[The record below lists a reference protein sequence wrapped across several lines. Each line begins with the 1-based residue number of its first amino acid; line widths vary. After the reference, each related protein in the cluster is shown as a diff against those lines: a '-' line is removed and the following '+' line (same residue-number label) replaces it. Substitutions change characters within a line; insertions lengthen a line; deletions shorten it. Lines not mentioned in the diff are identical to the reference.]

1 MTLEK
6 TSNFLCNFCHKG
18 FRTNSQLSNHVDKL
32 HADQMR
38 GFFEFVSTNDIENIE
53 NNAKN
58 EIDIKQKDTTT
69 SNEKTPNTKPLTV
82 PLKNIMGN
90 DQKMRYKEFL
100 LPGNVCK
107 LCDKTFKTNEEALL
121 HVGKIH
127 LASMENASTPNGRK
141 RGRPSL
147 NKTPTPA
154 RQSPRSKTP
163 LTKTPVQ
170 RPVLTKDPLAKTPL
184 VHKPTLSK
192 PALTKPALNKTP
204 KGNQRSVPST
214 TPSRTVDLKPQLNKL
229 LKNSPVPGLTITK
242 NPKVAKD
249 MIPNLKNLKAIQI
262 SKVGVKPNPKRMKI
276 DTKSNN
282 SKKINQLFTC
292 PIESCNQSF
301 KAMKDAQ
308 AHLEQYHH
316 LAISDRQK
324 LNLNILIS
332 FV

>member
-18 FRTNSQLSNHVDKL
+18 FRTNSQLSNHVDKM

-38 GFFEFVSTNDIENIE
+38 GFFEFVSTNDIENNE

-58 EIDIKQKDTTT
+58 EDDIKQNDT
-69 SNEKTPNTKPLTV
+69 SNNEKTPNTKPLIV

-127 LASMENASTPNGRK
+127 LASMENASTPNAKK

-147 NKTPTPA
+147 NKTPVPA

-170 RPVLTKDPLAKTPL
+170 RPALTKNSLAKTPL
-184 VHKPTLSK
+184 GQRPSLSK

-204 KGNQRSVPST
+204 KGIQRSVSST
-214 TPSRTVDLKPQLNKL
+214 TPSRAVELKPQLNKL
-229 LKNSPVPGLTITK
+229 LRNSPVPGLTITK
-242 NPKVAKD
+242 NPKAAKD
-249 MIPNLKNLKAIQI
+249 MISNLKNLKAIQI
-262 SKVGVKPNPKRMKI
+262 SKVGGKPSPKRMKI
-276 DTKSNN
+276 DAKSNN

-292 PIESCNQSF
+292 PIETCSQSF